1 MVRLLW
7 DACQIPDF
15 RKIAD
20 DSHARLCARVFD
32 HVAREGH
39 LPTDWLASQIGA
51 LARADGDIDTLM
63 QRLSGVRVWTYI
75 AARADWVADSLHW
88 QAEARR
94 VEDLLSDALHERLTA
109 RFVDRRATTLIR
121 RLDAND
127 GEALL
132 SAITRR
138 GEVVVEGH
146 PVGQVDGF
154 AFAPDPMAEGD
165 ERRLVMRAA
174 RRALRA
180 EMPRRTVRLE
190 QAADGAFAVTPDH
203 AITWEGATVAR
214 VRPGR
219 TVLRPVVEVIDSEY
233 LDGAARER
241 VRVRLQ
247 KFLDDHVRA
256 GLAPLFAAAAAAEAD
271 PALRGLLHRLMEA
284 IGLLV
289 GGDAGV
295 LDPALRGRLKAIGV
309 RAGRFALFL
318 PALLKPRPAAIRA
331 WLIALAAGHK
341 TPSLA
346 PPGLVSMPPPADW
359 PPGFAE
365 AVGWIEAGPVL
376 IRLDI
381 AERVGAELHW
391 ATRRRPQPVPA
402 DLASRFSVAAASLPV
417 ILRRL
422 GLRIVPAST
431 PDPAFYGPPS
441 PALLTQ
447 AARSRRPAK
456 PHPPRTP
463 PEPRPAAP
471 TDASGPF
478 AALAAWRR

>member
-1 MVRLLW
+1 
-7 DACQIPDF
+7 
-15 RKIAD
+15 
-20 DSHARLCARVFD
+20 
-32 HVAREGH
+32 
-39 LPTDWLASQIGA
+39 
-51 LARADGDIDTLM
+51 
-63 QRLSGVRVWTYI
+63 
-75 AARADWVADSLHW
+75 
-88 QAEARR
+88 
-94 VEDLLSDALHERLTA
+94 
-109 RFVDRRATTLIR
+109 
-121 RLDAND
+121 
-127 GEALL
+127 
-132 SAITRR
+132 
-138 GEVVVEGH
+138 
-146 PVGQVDGF
+146 
-154 AFAPDPMAEGD
+154 
-165 ERRLVMRAA
+165 
-174 RRALRA
+174 
-180 EMPRRTVRLE
+180 MPRRTVRLE
-190 QAADGAFAVTPDH
+190 QAADDAFAATPDH
-203 AITWEGATVAR
+203 AIMWEGATVAR

-219 TVLRPVVEVIDSEY
+219 TVLRPIVEVIDSEY

-241 VRVRLQ
+241 VRGRLQ
-247 KFLDDHVRA
+247 RFLDGHVRA

-289 GGDAGV
+289 GADAGADV
-295 LDPALRGRLKAIGV
+295 GADSGALDPAMRGRLKAIGV
-309 RAGRFALFL
+309 RAGRFALFM
-318 PALLKPRPAAIRA
+318 PALLKPRPAALRA

-346 PPGLVSMPPPADW
+346 PPGLVSMPPPPDW

-391 ATRRRPQPVPA
+391 MTRRRPQPVPA

-417 ILRRL
+417 VLRRL

-447 AARSRRPAK
+447 AAPRTKRAAK
-456 PHPPRTP
+456 PQPPRTK
-463 PEPRPAAP
+463 PEPAPAP
-471 TDASGPF
+471 VDATGPF